1 MTDKILFDHNSQ
13 TGVTEYF
20 HDMGNGEYAI
30 ETTQDLSGLV
40 DVAKALQNDRDGRWG
55 DLTHVAW
62 IPPVVQIQLMQ
73 AGILGRGLEVLDDK
87 RYRDWLNDRDN
98 RYFRTRLGRI

>member
-1 MTDKILFDHNSQ
+1 MSDRTLFDHDAV
-13 TGVTEYF
+13 TGITEYF
-20 HDMGNGEYAI
+20 HDIGNGEYAI

-40 DVAKALQNDRDGRWG
+40 EVAKELQNDRDGRWG

-73 AGILGRGLEVLDDK
+73 QGILGKGMEILDDV
-87 RYRDWLNDRDN
+87 RYRAWLNDRDN
-98 RYFRTRLGRI
+98 RYFRTRLGRV